1 MLFKSYFSFQQ
12 QSVNCTLGYKP
23 LSLLHFK
30 SFVMDIGEKIKALR
44 VDKKLSQK
52 EVALNIGI
60 DQAQYSRIES
70 GKVEPT
76 LSSLEKIADALGV
89 KVADLF
95 TEEKTVDVNSYD
107 SNLVE
112 RLRLIDELDEQE
124 RKSIFSIIDIAISK
138 KRLKDF
144 LNNAAIMAK

>member
-12 QSVNCTLGYKP
+12 KPVNCTLAYKP
-23 LSLLHFK
+23 LYLLYYK
-30 SFVMDIGEKIKALR
+30 SFNMGIGEKIKALR

-52 EVALNIGI
+52 EVAISIGI

-76 LSSLEKIADALGV
+76 LSSLEKIAEALGV

-95 TEEKTVDVNSYD
+95 SEEKTTDVNSYD

-124 RKSIFSIIDIAISK
+124 RKSIFSIIDMAISK
-138 KRLKDF
+138 KRLKDY
-144 LNNAAIMAK
+144 LNNAMNMAK